1 MTTKIIFYYFTQNNQ
16 LPEYLLQNIENSKKY
31 ADKVILLTNAE
42 IEIQDVH
49 IHKIKDYPII
59 PVDTQNPLWKYS
71 ITRFFAIRDFVIETK
86 TKNVVH
92 LEGDCILYTT
102 VKKLKRFFDPER
114 LAYPVDNVNRGIAS
128 IMFIPNHNAISEFC
142 DFVLKLQ
149 KQGIILNDME
159 YLGFYKNKSY
169 LPIEPEGSKDVFDAA
184 AIGQILGGT
193 HAIPDIPFVNE
204 TCYVDYSKYSI
215 ERKSDGYYIK
225 DSKIHVLH
233 IHSKKLFKFF

>member
-49 IHKIKDYPII
+49 IHKVKEYPII

-92 LEGDCILYTT
+92 LEGIVFFTLQLKNSNVFLT
-102 VKKLKRFFDPER
+102 KKDL
-114 LAYPVDNVNRGIAS
+114 LI
-128 IMFIPNHNAISEFC
+128 
-142 DFVLKLQ
+142 Q
-149 KQGIILNDME
+149 
-159 YLGFYKNKSY
+159 
-169 LPIEPEGSKDVFDAA
+169 
-184 AIGQILGGT
+184 
-193 HAIPDIPFVNE
+193 
-204 TCYVDYSKYSI
+204 
-215 ERKSDGYYIK
+215 
-225 DSKIHVLH
+225 
-233 IHSKKLFKFF
+233 